1 MMEINYGTPDN
12 PCHGCRERCVGCH
25 DNCDGYKDFQKRNE
39 EIKKKIR
46 RERNKDEWARR
57 EWRR

>member
-12 PCHGCRERCVGCH
+12 PCHGCKCRFVGCH
-25 DNCDGYKDFQKRNE
+25 ATCEGYKDFQRRNE

-57 EWRR
+57 EWKR